1 MITKVAVLGAGTMG
15 AQIAAHMANAGLS
28 ILLLDLTKEQTDRAV
43 RSLAKLSPAP
53 FFTPEKATQIQT
65 GSFDKDLSRIND
77 ADWII
82 EAVVE
87 DAATKNRLL
96 EGVDKV
102 RRPGS
107 LVTTNTSG
115 LSVTALAKDRSADFR
130 CCWFGTHFFNPPRYM
145 HLLEII
151 PTAETDPQALA
162 DFEQFAVVIL
172 GKGIV
177 RAKDTPNF
185 IANRIGLF
193 AALQAIH
200 LMRERGFT
208 VEEIDRLTGPLIGQ
222 AKTATFRTI
231 DMVGLDVFAH
241 VADNIYANAPD
252 DPQREIFGIPDF
264 MRSMLDKKLL
274 GIKTGGGFYKKEG
287 DEILTLDLGTFEY
300 RKQQRANLPALE
312 LISNIE
318 GLPDRLKALFASQD
332 RAAVFVRDLLAS
344 VVDYAESCIPEISN
358 DPEAVDQ
365 AMRWGFAWEL
375 GPFEI
380 SRIFQGETPPA
391 ASFIKKQHVIKQNPG
406 ASLRDL
412 GDGVACLEFHS
423 KMNTIGGDIISLLF
437 TSLEEVNANFQGLV
451 IGNQGQNFSAGANL
465 MLLMME
471 AAEGNWDEIDDM
483 VRTFQRATQAIKYNP
498 KPVVVA
504 PFGLT
509 LGGGCEIALAGA
521 RTQAAAETYIGLVEV
536 GAGLIPAGGGAT
548 EMVGRAGGNP
558 RLLREVFENI
568 GMAKVSTS
576 AEHARRLHYLRP
588 EDGIT
593 MNLDR
598 LIHDA
603 KAEVLRLA
611 EAGYRP
617 PVRRELP
624 VFGESAAAHLKL
636 GIYLM
641 KQSGNITEYE
651 AHIGGKL
658 VYILCG
664 GDVTRPST
672 APEQY
677 FLDLERE
684 AFKSLCGESKTL
696 ARMEHLLK
704 KGKVLRN

>member
-28 ILLLDLTKEQTDRAV
+28 VLLLDLTTDLADKAV
-43 RSLAKLSPAP
+43 RSLSKISPAP
-53 FFTPEKATQIQT
+53 LFTPEKATQIHT
-65 GSFDKDLSRIND
+65 GSFQKDLSRIKD
-77 ADWII
+77 ADWVI

-87 DAATKNRLL
+87 DAATKNQLL
-96 EGVDKV
+96 DGVDQA

-115 LSVTALAKDRSADFR
+115 LSVTALSKDRSADFR
-130 CCWFGTHFFNPPRYM
+130 RHWFGTHFFNPPRYM
-145 HLLEII
+145 KLLEII
-151 PTAETDPQALA
+151 PTAETDPHALA
-162 DFEQFAVVIL
+162 EFERFAEVVL

-177 RAKDTPNF
+177 HAKDTPNF

-193 AALQAIH
+193 AALKAIQ
-200 LMRERGFT
+200 LMRERGST
-208 VEEIDRLTGPLIGQ
+208 IEEVDRLTGPLIGQ
-222 AKTATFRTI
+222 ARTATFRTI

-241 VADNIYANAPD
+241 VANNIYENAPA
-252 DPQREIFGIPDF
+252 DPARETFRIPDF

-274 GIKTGGGFYKKEG
+274 GLKTGAGFYKKDG
-287 DEILTLDLGTFEY
+287 DDILTLDLDTFEY

-312 LISNIE
+312 MISNIE
-318 GLPDRLKALFASQD
+318 SLPQRLKALFASQD
-332 RAAVFVRDLLAS
+332 RGAVFARDLLAS
-344 VVDYAESCIPEISN
+344 VVDYAESRIPEIS
-358 DPEAVDQ
+358 DEPEAVDQ

-380 SRIFQGETPPA
+380 SRIFKGETPAP
-391 ASFIKKQHVIKQNPG
+391 ASFIKKQHVIRQNPG

-423 KMNTIGGDIISLLF
+423 KMNTIGGDIMSLLF
-437 TSLEEVNANFQGLV
+437 TSLDEVNANFNGLV

-471 AAEGNWDEIDDM
+471 AAEGNWDEIDHM

-498 KPVVVA
+498 RPVVVA

-521 RTQAAAETYIGLVEV
+521 RTQAAAETYMGLVEV
-536 GAGLIPAGGGAT
+536 GAGLIPAGGGTT
-548 EMVGRAGGNP
+548 EMVGRIGSNP
-558 RLLREVFENI
+558 RRLREVFENI

-576 AEHARRLHYLRP
+576 AEHARQLRYLRS

-593 MNLDR
+593 MNSDR

-603 KAEVLRLA
+603 KAEVLRLS

-617 PVRRELP
+617 PVPAELP
-624 VFGESAAAHLKL
+624 IFGESAAAQLKL

-641 KQSGNITEYE
+641 QQSGNITEYE
-651 AHIGGKL
+651 AHLGRKL

-664 GDVTRPST
+664 GDVTRPAT

-684 AFKSLCGESKTL
+684 AFKSLCGEPKTL

>member
-15 AQIAAHMANAGLS
+15 AQIAAHLANAGLS
-28 ILLLDLTKEQTDRAV
+28 VLLLDLTKEQTDKAV
-43 RSLAKLSPAP
+43 RSLTKISPP
-53 FFTPEKATQIQT
+53 PLFMPEKVNQVET
-65 GSFDKDLSRIND
+65 GSFDNDLPRIKD
-77 ADWII
+77 ADWIV
-82 EAVVE
+82 EAVIE
-87 DAATKNRLL
+87 NAATKNQLL
-96 EGVDKV
+96 EAVDKA
-102 RRPGS
+102 RRPGTF
-107 LVTTNTSG
+107 VTTNTSG
-115 LSVTALAKDRSADFR
+115 LSVTALANDRSPDFR
-130 CCWFGTHFFNPPRYM
+130 RYWFGTHFFNPPRYM
-145 HLLEII
+145 RLLEII
-151 PTAETDPQALA
+151 PTAETDAKALA
-162 DFEQFAVVIL
+162 DFENFASVVL
-172 GKGIV
+172 GKSIV
-177 RAKDTPNF
+177 RGKDTPNF

-193 AALQAIH
+193 AALRAIQ

-208 VEEIDRLTGPLIGQ
+208 IEEVDRLTGPLIGQ
-222 AKTATFRTI
+222 ARTATFRTI

-241 VADNIYANAPD
+241 VADNIYDNAPD
-252 DPQREIFGIPDF
+252 DPQREIFRIPEF
-264 MRSMLDKKLL
+264 MRSMLVKNLL
-274 GIKTGGGFYKKEG
+274 GLKTNGGFYKKDG
-287 DEILTLDLGTFEY
+287 DEILTLDIDTFSY
-300 RKQQRANLPALE
+300 RKQQRATLPSLE
-312 LISNIE
+312 MISNVE
-318 GLPDRLKALFASQD
+318 SLPDRLKALFSSDD

-344 VVDYAESCIPEISN
+344 VVEYAESLIPEISD

-365 AMRWGFAWEL
+365 AMRSGFAWEF

-380 SRIFQGETPPA
+380 SRIFKGETLQA
-391 ASFIKKQHVIKQNPG
+391 ASFIKKQHLIKQNPG

-437 TSLEEVNANFQGLV
+437 TSLDEVNANFQGLV

-471 AAEGNWDEIDDM
+471 AAEGNWDEIDHM
-483 VRTFQRATQAIKYNP
+483 VRTFQRATQAIKYSL

-521 RTQAAAETYIGLVEV
+521 RTQAAAETYMGLVEV
-536 GAGLIPAGGGAT
+536 GAGLIPAGGGTA
-548 EMVGRAGGNP
+548 EMVARAGTSP
-558 RLLREVFENI
+558 RLLREIFENI

-598 LIHDA
+598 VIHDA

-611 EAGYRP
+611 DAGYRP

-624 VFGESAAAHLKL
+624 VFGESAAAQLKV

-641 KQSGNITEYE
+641 QQSGNITEYE
-651 AHIGGKL
+651 AHIGAKL

-664 GDVTRPST
+664 GGVTRPST

-684 AFKSLCGESKTL
+684 AFKSLCGEPKTL

>member
-15 AQIAAHMANAGLS
+15 AQIAAHMANANLPV
-28 ILLLDLTKEQTDRAV
+28 LLLDLTKEQTDKAV
-43 RSLAKLSPAP
+43 RSLAKVSPAP
-53 FFTPEKATQIQT
+53 FFTPEKVNHIQT
-65 GSFDKDLSRIND
+65 GSFEKDLSQIKD
-77 ADWII
+77 VDWII

-87 DAATKNRLL
+87 DAAIKDRLL
-96 EGVDKV
+96 NAVDKA

-115 LSVTALAKDRSADFR
+115 LSVSALAKNRSDDFR
-130 CCWFGTHFFNPPRYM
+130 GHWFGTHFFNPPRYM

-151 PTAETDPQALA
+151 PTAETDPKVLA
-162 DFEQFAVVIL
+162 DFEQFAGVVL

-193 AALQAIH
+193 AALQAIQ
-200 LMRERGFT
+200 LMRERGLT
-208 VEEIDRLTGPLIGQ
+208 IEEVDRLTGPLIGQ

-231 DMVGLDVFAH
+231 DLVGLDVFAH
-241 VADNIYANAPD
+241 VADNIYANAID
-252 DPQREIFGIPDF
+252 DPQREVFRIPDF
-264 MRSMLDKKLL
+264 MRSMVEKKLL
-274 GIKTGGGFYKKEG
+274 GTKTGAGFYKKDG
-287 DEILTLDLGTFEY
+287 DEILTLDLNTFEY

-312 LISNIE
+312 MISSIE
-318 GLPDRLKALFASQD
+318 NLSDRLTALFASQD
-332 RAAVFVRDLLAS
+332 RAALFVRDLLAS
-344 VVDYAESCIPEISN
+344 VVDYSESRIPEISD
-358 DPEAVDQ
+358 DPESVDQ

-380 SRIFQGETPPA
+380 SRIFRGEAPLAT
-391 ASFIKKQHVIKQNPG
+391 SFIKKQHVIKHNPG
-406 ASLRDL
+406 ATLRDL

-471 AAEGNWDEIDDM
+471 AAEGNWDEIDHM

-521 RTQAAAETYIGLVEV
+521 RTQAAAETYMGLVEV
-536 GAGLIPAGGGAT
+536 GAGLIPAGGGTT
-548 EMVGRAGGNP
+548 EMIGRSDGNP
-558 RLLREVFENI
+558 RLLREIFENI

-576 AEHARRLHYLRP
+576 AENARQLHYLRP

-593 MNLDR
+593 MNSDR
-598 LIHDA
+598 LISDA
-603 KAEVLRLA
+603 KLEVLRLA
-611 EAGYRP
+611 DTGYRLP
-617 PVRRELP
+617 LRRELP
-624 VFGESAAAHLKL
+624 IFGESAAAQLKV

-641 KQSGNITEYE
+641 QQSGNITEYE
-651 AHIGGKL
+651 AHIGSKL

-664 GDVTRPST
+664 GGVTRPAT

-684 AFKSLCGESKTL
+684 VFKSLCGEPKTI

>member
-1 MITKVAVLGAGTMG
+1 MITKVAVLGSGTMG
-15 AQIAAHMANAGLS
+15 AQIAAHISNAGLPV
-28 ILLLDLTKEQTDRAV
+28 LLLDLTTDQTDRAV
-43 RSLAKLSPAP
+43 RSLAKISPAP
-53 FFTPEKATQIQT
+53 FFTPEKAKQIQT
-65 GSFDKDLSRIND
+65 GSFDNDMPRIRD

-87 DAATKNRLL
+87 NAAIKHPLLDA
-96 EGVDKV
+96 VDKV

-115 LSVTALAKDRSADFR
+115 LSVTALAKDRSPDFR
-130 CCWFGTHFFNPPRYM
+130 RFWFGTHFFNPPRYM
-145 HLLEII
+145 RLLEII
-151 PTAETDPQALA
+151 PTAETDPKALA
-162 DFEQFAVVIL
+162 EFERFAAVVL
-172 GKGIV
+172 GKEIV

-193 AALQAIH
+193 AALRTIQ
-200 LMRERGFT
+200 LMAERGFT
-208 VEEIDRLTGPLIGQ
+208 IEEVDRLTGPLIGQ

-241 VADNIYANAPD
+241 VAQNIYDNAPAD
-252 DPQREIFGIPDF
+252 SQRETFRIPEF
-264 MRSMLDKKLL
+264 MRAMLDKKLL
-274 GIKTGGGFYKKEG
+274 GTKTGGGFYKKDG
-287 DEILTLDLGTFEY
+287 DEILTLDLETLDY
-300 RKQQRANLPALE
+300 RKQQRANLAALE
-312 LISNIE
+312 MLSNIE
-318 GLPDRLKALFASQD
+318 SLPERLRALFASED
-332 RAAVFVRDLLAS
+332 RAAVFVRDLLKA
-344 VVDYAESCIPEISN
+344 VVDYATERIPEIAD
-358 DPEAVDQ
+358 DPQAVDQ
-365 AMRWGFAWEL
+365 AMRSGFAWEL

-380 SRIFQGETPPA
+380 SKIFKGETAPA

-471 AAEGNWDEIDDM
+471 AAEGNWDEIDHM

-498 KPVVVA
+498 KPIVVA

-521 RTQAAAETYIGLVEV
+521 RTQAAAETYMGLVEV
-536 GAGLIPAGGGAT
+536 GAGLIPAGGGTT
-548 EMVGRAGGNP
+548 EMVGRIGSNP
-558 RLLREVFENI
+558 RMLREVFENI

-576 AEHARRLHYLRP
+576 AEQARQLHYLRP

-593 MNLDR
+593 MNLNR

-611 EAGYRP
+611 ETGYQP

-624 VFGESAAAHLKL
+624 VFGESAAAQLKL

-641 KQSGNITEYE
+641 QQSGNITEYE
-651 AHIGGKL
+651 AHIGSKL

-664 GDVTRPST
+664 GGVTRPST